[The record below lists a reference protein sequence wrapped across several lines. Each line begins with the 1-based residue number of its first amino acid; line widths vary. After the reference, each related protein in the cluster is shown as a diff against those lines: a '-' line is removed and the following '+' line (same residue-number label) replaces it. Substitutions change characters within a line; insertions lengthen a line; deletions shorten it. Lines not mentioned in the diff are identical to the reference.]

1 MHPDVVACTLKR
13 FEEEL
18 EKALATRSQ
27 GDADLRRQAGE
38 IERGIANQLRA
49 LRDGYSPAIT
59 ADLAKLEPQLAS
71 VKARLETSDPRTV
84 KLQIRDTRRFVES
97 RLEDLSALWDGEPRI
112 AREEI
117 AKHVGKIT
125 LKPMLRVYIATG
137 VWDWLGVLGTSA
149 AMVVPGARIELAT
162 PAFSGR
168 RSTTELPRH
177 LLLQNCIGL
186 PPFSQFST
194 PTYLEFLLEENPAG
208 WHRCWPRPRAASAAG
223 SGRTTAGG
231 RRAAARDR

>member
-1 MHPDVVACTLKR
+1 MKPLVVKTQSLGPGVQQPSRQDLERQLLVSLEARVLHPEVVAYTLRR

-27 GDADLRRQAGE
+27 GDADLRRQTGE

-59 ADLAKLEPQLAS
+59 ADLAKLEHQLAG
-71 VKARLETSDPRTV
+71 VQARLDTPDLRTV

-125 LKPMLRVYIATG
+125 LKPMLRMYIATG
-137 VWDWLGVLGTSA
+137 VWVWFGVWEPRLLWWCRGPGMDRTSA
-149 AMVVPGARIELAT
+149 
-162 PAFSGR
+162 
-168 RSTTELPRH
+168 
-177 LLLQNCIGL
+177 
-186 PPFSQFST
+186 
-194 PTYLEFLLEENPAG
+194 
-208 WHRCWPRPRAASAAG
+208 RPL
-223 SGRTTAGG
+223 
-231 RRAAARDR
+231 

>member
-1 MHPDVVACTLKR
+1 MHPDVVAYTLKR

-27 GDADLRRQAGE
+27 GDADLRRQTGE

-59 ADLAKLEPQLAS
+59 ADLAKREHQLAG
-71 VKARLETSDPRTV
+71 VQARLETSDLRTV

-97 RLEDLSALWDGEPRI
+97 RLEDLSALWDGGPRI

-125 LKPMLRVYIATG
+125 LKPILRMYIATG
-137 VWDWLGVLGTSA
+137 VWDWFGVLGTAA
-149 AMVVPGARIELAT
+149 AMVVPGERKW
-162 PAFSGR
+162 
-168 RSTTELPRH
+168 TEHLPIRFEW
-177 LLLQNCIGL
+177 L
-186 PPFSQFST
+186 
-194 PTYLEFLLEENPAG
+194 
-208 WHRCWPRPRAASAAG
+208 
-223 SGRTTAGG
+223 
-231 RRAAARDR
+231 AAA

>member
-1 MHPDVVACTLKR
+1 LHPDVVACTLKR

-27 GDADLRRQAGE
+27 GDADLRRQTGE

-59 ADLAKLEPQLAS
+59 ADLAKLEHQLAS

-84 KLQIRDTRRFVES
+84 KSQIRDTRRFVES

-125 LKPMLRVYIATG
+125 LKPMLRMYIATG
-137 VWDWLGVLGTSA
+137 VWDWLGVLGTAA

-177 LLLQNCIGL
+177 VWFRNCMGCGAIV
-186 PPFSQFST
+186 SIRSANAI
-194 PTYLEFLLEENPAG
+194 YCEEESSKSAKLRGQDAP
-208 WHRCWPRPRAASAAG
+208 HQSEEKSRMAAS
-223 SGRTTAGG
+223 SPHFWY
-231 RRAAARDR
+231 

>member
-1 MHPDVVACTLKR
+1 LIRRQDLERQLLAGLEARVLHPDVVAYTLKR

-27 GDADLRRQAGE
+27 GDADLRRQTGE

-59 ADLAKLEPQLAS
+59 ADLAKLEHQLAG
-71 VKARLETSDPRTV
+71 VQARLKTSDPRTV

-125 LKPMLRVYIATG
+125 LKPMLRMYIATG
-137 VWDWLGVLGTSA
+137 VWDWLGVLGTAA
-149 AMVVPGARIELAT
+149 AMVVPGARHG
-162 PAFSGR
+162 PNVCPSG
-168 RSTTELPRH
+168 SSGW
-177 LLLQNCIGL
+177 LLRDN
-186 PPFSQFST
+186 PP
-194 PTYLEFLLEENPAG
+194 
-208 WHRCWPRPRAASAAG
+208 G
-223 SGRTTAGG
+223 SGSKKVVPRNLTS
-231 RRAAARDR
+231 